1 MPTPN
6 GTVRIAMLGVGRIG
20 RMHAEI
26 VAREVTG
33 AELVAV
39 HDAAPGLATE
49 VAASLGVPALSL
61 EAILASESVDAVG
74 ICSATPAHVP
84 TITAAAAAG
93 KAIFCEKP
101 VSSSIPETDEAL
113 AAVAAAGVPFM
124 VGFNRR
130 FDPSHRAVRRAVA
143 EGAIGQVELVRITSR
158 DSAPPPDE
166 YIAVSGG
173 MFLDMSVHDFDMAP
187 YIVGSP
193 VVEVY
198 AKGAVRVS
206 EAFARY
212 GDIDTAVV
220 VLTHADGTLSTID
233 NSRRAVYG
241 YDQRVE
247 AFGSQGM
254 ASSANVPVHVTT
266 VATAE
271 GTRGAEVM
279 DFFISR
285 YRDAYVEE
293 WREFVRYVRDGGPSP
308 VPGIEGRAP
317 LVVAEAAN
325 LSLAERRPVR
335 IEEIEARLRDRT

>member
-1 MPTPN
+1 MVSDTP
-6 GTVRIAMLGVGRIG
+6 VRIAMIGTGRIG

-26 VAREVTG
+26 VARQVPGTR
-33 AELVAV
+33 LVAV
-39 HDAAPGLATE
+39 HDAMPE
-49 VAASLGVPALSL
+49 SAAALGAELGVPSWSFDAV
-61 EAILASESVDAVG
+61 LASAEVDAVA
-74 ICSATPAHVP
+74 IVSATPAHVP
-84 TITAAAAAG
+84 AIIAAADAG

-101 VSSSIPETDEAL
+101 ISSSIHETDEAI
-113 AAVAAAGVPFM
+113 AAVQAAGVPFM

-143 EGAIGQVELVRITSR
+143 EGTIGQVELVRITSR
-158 DSAPPPDE
+158 DPSPPPEE

-198 AKGAVRVS
+198 AQGAVRVS
-206 EAFARY
+206 EAFARH

-220 VLTHADGTLSTID
+220 VLTHADGTISTID

-254 ASSANVPVHVTT
+254 ASSANVPVDMATITT
-266 VATAE
+266 GDGSRSAVA
-271 GTRGAEVM
+271 M

-285 YRDAYVEE
+285 YRDAYVAE
-293 WREFVRYVRDGGPSP
+293 WVEFARYVRSGGPSP
-308 VPGIEGRAP
+308 VPAEAGRAP
-317 LVVAEAAN
+317 LVVAAAAN
-325 LSLAERRPVR
+325 LSLAERRPVS
-335 IEEIEARLRDRT
+335 IAEIETLIAASQS